1 MSQEDTEEPENADSY
16 ATILKV
22 LTQLDGYCLDNSEE
36 RKTVARAVASM
47 LDLGKEPEDFEPKSR
62 AIREDQ
68 KLVTVMT
75 PVQFVMPKTWHA
87 IVRISTGEIV
97 AKFASSDMCSDVLW
111 GENSDRPSY
120 FDYPKRFKQLV
131 IKE

>member
-1 MSQEDTEEPENADSY
+1 MSQEDTEEPENADTY
-16 ATILKV
+16 KTVLKV
-22 LTQLDGYCLDNSEE
+22 LAQLDGYCLDNSEE
-36 RKTVARAVASM
+36 RRTVARAVASM
-47 LDLGKEPEDFEPKSR
+47 LDLGKEPEEAEEKPR
-62 AIREDQ
+62 TIRGDQ

-97 AKFASSDMCSDVLW
+97 AKFASSDMCSDILW

-120 FDYPKRFKQLV
+120 FDDPKKFRQLV